1 MQITVEF
8 LLKTWYTGIILK
20 ILVCGVMLMRKL
32 EYTFKNDTLFKMLF
46 TKHKDLLKKLVAAL
60 LGIPVQDIQ
69 QFVVRNEEMPP
80 EALGEKFC
88 RLDINMMVNSQ
99 QIDLEIQVAYEGD
112 YPERVMLYWAREFS
126 TALPAGENYSMLPRT
141 IIISIIDFKLFNCS
155 EYHSF
160 FQPLEVT
167 RDTLLSDKMGFHFF
181 ELKKL
186 PKDIPEDDTLLLW
199 LSLFNA
205 ETEEDL
211 EKIKRLEVPEMEQAI
226 NAYHT
231 ITASSEFRELERLRE
246 KARHDEAQALYH
258 AKQEGKQEG
267 IQEGIQK
274 GASER
279 SIDIAKSMIADG
291 EPLSKIMHYTGLSL
305 EELEKYSR

>member
-1 MQITVEF
+1 MS
-8 LLKTWYTGIILK
+8 
-20 ILVCGVMLMRKL
+20 KL
-32 EYTFKNDTLFKMLF
+32 QYTFKTDTLFKMLF

-60 LGIPVQDIQ
+60 LGIRVESIQ
-69 QFVVRNEEMPP
+69 QFDVRNEEMPP

-99 QIDLEIQVAYEGD
+99 QIDLEIQVANEGD

-126 TALPAGENYSMLPRT
+126 TALSAGESYSLLPRT
-141 IIISIIDFKLFNCS
+141 IIISIIDFKLFNCA

-167 RDTLLSDKMGFHFF
+167 RHTLLSDKMGFHFF

-186 PKDIPEDDTLLLW
+186 PKDITEDDRLLLW

-205 ETEEDL
+205 ETEEEL
-211 EKIKRLEVPEMEQAI
+211 EKIKAMEVPEMEQAI
-226 NAYHT
+226 NAYYT

-258 AKQEGKQEG
+258 AEQKGIRKG
-267 IQEGIQK
+267 IQQGI
-274 GASER
+274 SER
-279 SIDIAKSMIADG
+279 NIEIAKNLLDMG
-291 EPLSKIMHYTGLSL
+291 MPLDQIVRATGLPYHEIEGL
-305 EELEKYSR
+305 RTGE